1 MTFFQGNRKW
11 LLPVKLDSC
20 QAQSIVCTTEINVS
34 YGARVVKKH
43 EETPKYAAMV
53 KAESTH
59 KRFFSDNGVP
69 YMPKAGERVP
79 LTPEEKK
86 WNSEILGPF
95 NAVENNYLFDS
106 CASDNQLYGRMLS
119 DSDIVKS
126 FQQTYTKEKYM
137 IQYRIIKLYVFNL
150 ILTSILMKLPP
161 AK

>member
-1 MTFFQGNRKW
+1 MYYRNQCFLW
-11 LLPVKLDSC
+11 CSC
-20 QAQSIVCTTEINVS
+20 C
-34 YGARVVKKH
+34 KKY

-106 CASDNQLYGRMLS
+106 CASDNQLYGRLLS

-150 ILTSILMKLPP
+150 ILTSILMKLPL